1 MAPDNARVP
10 LREIFLFM
18 ADGTCPKKRISR
30 CASVDSKMRAGVG
43 KKHQL
48 KCSARI

>member
-1 MAPDNARVP
+1 MAPDKAWVP

-18 ADGTCPKKRISR
+18 ADRAWPKKRISR
-30 CASVDSKMRAGVG
+30 CASVDSKMRAGVE